1 MSISFAISFAHF
13 ITSCFASLS
22 LSLYAYLHFTY
33 IFLCTLCFAFQSLYL
48 TIFLYSMA
56 KSCLCCSPPTL
67 RCFAVLTW
75 GISVAKAYKWKIM
88 ASDLPS
94 NRKWALLPKY
104 DGKIYMWSFVFFPWW
119 FTDDARTNSSMY
131 VCASA
136 LRPKWKRYAK
146 SVH

>member
-13 ITSCFASLS
+13 ITSCFASHS
-22 LSLYAYLHFTY
+22 SFAYLHFTY